1 MRVPGGGLA
10 VLFDKNPMETW
21 GYAAAL
27 ANLTGEEVHLVPL
40 LMDKVTNTRQAG
52 REGGERRGGEGR
64 ADDEPC
70 CLLLLVAVVVCVSG
84 GVWRWC

>member
-52 REGGERRGGEGR
+52 RESEGAEGR
-64 ADDEPC
+64 ADDEAC
-70 CLLLLVAVVVCVSG
+70 CWWWLSWCVG
-84 GVWRWC
+84 